1 MTPAITL
8 TSPLPADEL
17 LFDSLRAS
25 SGLSV
30 LGDMQLSLLS
40 ARHDLKPQALL
51 GKPVCVSLALRG
63 DTKRHFHG
71 YVTHFGM
78 GRPRGRLHGYQARV
92 RPWLWFLSRTSDCRI
107 FQDQSVPEIVKAVF
121 ADHGIADFDFKLFR
135 SYRNWVYCVQ
145 YRESDFNFIAR
156 LLEHEGI
163 YWYFKHSP
171 GGHKLVL
178 VDDAGAHEAAPGC
191 DSLDYH
197 EQPDELPPD
206 TDWVSG
212 WSFAQGVESGKFVLS
227 SYDFER
233 PSTSLLADAKKQ
245 RSHAESGA
253 EQFDCPSDYLQRDD
267 GVQYAGNRLDEL
279 QSSFDLAS
287 GNSNAQALEV
297 GRLFKLER
305 HPRRPCTPRSTP
317 LSRARA
323 AATGRATSRRCRRR
337 SSSARRGARPNRSCR
352 ARRPR

>member
-135 SYRNWVYCVQ
+135 SYRKWVYCVQ

-156 LLEHEGI
+156 LLEHEVIVQVDGAI
-163 YWYFKHSP
+163 KP
-171 GGHKLVL
+171 GGLERLNRADHGFTFE
-178 VDDAGAHEAAPGC
+178 GAPLSPAKVSWQSEGRLRFALKGEVPGQIAYFCESVGLQVEAMKRLRVGR
-191 DSLDYH
+191 
-197 EQPDELPPD
+197 
-206 TDWVSG
+206 VSI
-212 WSFAQGVESGKFVLS
+212 SQ
-227 SYDFER
+227 
-233 PSTSLLADAKKQ
+233 
-245 RSHAESGA
+245 
-253 EQFDCPSDYLQRDD
+253 
-267 GVQYAGNRLDEL
+267 
-279 QSSFDLAS
+279 LAS
-287 GNSNAQALEV
+287 GQWRYL
-297 GRLFKLER
+297 LPQER
-305 HPRRPCTPRSTP
+305 F
-317 LSRARA
+317 
-323 AATGRATSRRCRRR
+323 
-337 SSSARRGARPNRSCR
+337 
-352 ARRPR
+352 